1 MSFTDSDNC
10 IMWRSQADD
19 EETMALQ
26 QLVSDLKQDLTD
38 LRLEYLQYR
47 TLDKLDF
54 NPGEDTAGLIDEI
67 EYLTGENKDLHLK
80 VKEICLQNAE
90 LKMQLAMRL
99 ELQIEENFDNREGLI
114 ETARNISVLGDPEEG
129 KD

>member
-1 MSFTDSDNC
+1 M
-10 IMWRSQADD
+10 
-19 EETMALQ
+19 
-26 QLVSDLKQDLTD
+26 VSDLKQDLTD

-47 TLDKLDF
+47 TVDKLDF

-80 VKEICLQNAE
+80 VKEVCLQNAE

-99 ELQIEENFDNREGLI
+99 ELRLEENLYNNVGLI
-114 ETARNISVLGDPEEG
+114 ETARNISVLVGEAEEG
-129 KD
+129 KDKGGFISE